1 MKINKGFVLRN
12 VGGESVV
19 VPIGEM
25 GKKFHGMINL
35 NESGAF
41 LWTFF
46 TEEHTTYD
54 AVKALVAE
62 YEIDEETAT
71 KDVQAYADNI
81 LSRGFAQ

>member
-1 MKINKGFVLRN
+1 MKIKKGFVLRN
-12 VGGESVV
+12 GGGESVV
-19 VPIGEM
+19 VRIGEM

-71 KDVQAYADNI
+71 KDVQAFADKI

>member
-1 MKINKGFVLRN
+1 MKIKKGFVLRN
-12 VGGESVV
+12 VGGENVV

-46 TEEHTTYD
+46 TEEHSVDD

-71 KDVQAYADNI
+71 KDVQAFVNKI
-81 LSRGFAQ
+81 VSRGFAQ